1 MKLQTNYNSKITK
14 CSTGKLGIGFC
25 ILFVIW
31 CWEFGTYSNAY
42 AQVVSSAE
50 LINKSRDY
58 DGKTVVYQGEV
69 IGDVMAR
76 GGFAWINLND
86 ASNAIG
92 VWIKKDLTRKI
103 AYTGAYK
110 TSGDVVEVT
119 GVFHRS
125 CLAHGGDLDIHAQSL
140 RQIEGGNNLPEK
152 LSPRRVKIAWWFGA
166 MVIILW
172 ISQLLTKQRKQK

>member
-1 MKLQTNYNSKITK
+1 MFVICGLGFGI
-14 CSTGKLGIGFC
+14 CST
-25 ILFVIW
+25 
-31 CWEFGTYSNAY
+31 AY

-50 LINKSRDY
+50 LINKSSDY

-76 GGFAWINLND
+76 EGFAWINLND

-92 VWIKKDLTRKI
+92 VWIKKDLTREI

-125 CLAHGGDLDIHAQSL
+125 CLVHGGDLDIHAESL
-140 RQIEGGNNLPEK
+140 RQIEGGNNLKEK
-152 LSPRRVKIAWWFGA
+152 LSPRRVKIAWGFGA

-172 ISQLLTKQRKQK
+172 ISQLLTKLRKQK